1 MTKLLYIYI
10 YIYLIGSGIPIGIGC
25 LYVYLSNAE
34 TEWVSN
40 TQLLNPTFN
49 RKNLNFQMTLM
60 TSKDH

>member
-1 MTKLLYIYI
+1 M
-10 YIYLIGSGIPIGIGC
+10 IGSGIPIGIGC

-49 RKNLNFQMTLM
+49 QKNLNFQMTLM